1 MCKLRFGQMTPLVAA
16 ATLAS
21 PPVLAALL
29 DAGADMRKDAAYVFG
44 EDACHMRGCVI
55 AGRVENARYLL
66 TRFPEYV
73 SSVPSFAGFC
83 PLNFAFEA
91 GFNQHAMVDTPLHLT
106 LALGTLA
113 LALALFLALTLTL
126 TLTLTLDQVDMLL
139 SLGADANHRAAMGF
153 SVVQFGAM
161 MFDVVA
167 SALTLTLTLTLT
179 RSILASS
186 RCSRAPEPTWARG
199 TASRSHG

>member
-91 GFNQHAMVDTPLHLT
+91 GFNQHAMVETPLEPNPNPRHP
-106 LALGTLA
+106 
-113 LALALFLALTLTL
+113 
-126 TLTLTLDQVDMLL
+126 
-139 SLGADANHRAAMGF
+139 SPSPSPHPSPNSHPHPHRN
-153 SVVQFGAM
+153 
-161 MFDVVA
+161 
-167 SALTLTLTLTLT
+167 
-179 RSILASS
+179 
-186 RCSRAPEPTWARG
+186 PNP
-199 TASRSHG
+199 HP

>member
-1 MCKLRFGQMTPLVAA
+1 MTPLVAA

-91 GFNQHAMVDTPLHLT
+91 GFNQHAMVEMPLHPNPNPSPSPSPSPHPSPNYHPNP
-106 LALGTLA
+106 
-113 LALALFLALTLTL
+113 
-126 TLTLTLDQVDMLL
+126 DR
-139 SLGADANHRAAMGF
+139 NPNPH
-153 SVVQFGAM
+153 
-161 MFDVVA
+161 
-167 SALTLTLTLTLT
+167 
-179 RSILASS
+179 
-186 RCSRAPEPTWARG
+186 P
-199 TASRSHG
+199 

>member
-91 GFNQHAMVDTPLHLT
+91 GFNQHAMVEMPLDPNPNPRHP
-106 LALGTLA
+106 
-113 LALALFLALTLTL
+113 
-126 TLTLTLDQVDMLL
+126 
-139 SLGADANHRAAMGF
+139 SPSPSPSPHPSPN
-153 SVVQFGAM
+153 
-161 MFDVVA
+161 
-167 SALTLTLTLTLT
+167 
-179 RSILASS
+179 
-186 RCSRAPEPTWARG
+186 
-199 TASRSHG
+199 SHPHPNPQS

>member
-1 MCKLRFGQMTPLVAA
+1 MTPLVAA

-91 GFNQHAMVDTPLHLT
+91 GFNQHAMVEMPLHPNPNPNP
-106 LALGTLA
+106 
-113 LALALFLALTLTL
+113 
-126 TLTLTLDQVDMLL
+126 
-139 SLGADANHRAAMGF
+139 SP
-153 SVVQFGAM
+153 SP
-161 MFDVVA
+161 
-167 SALTLTLTLTLT
+167 SAHP
-179 RSILASS
+179 S
-186 RCSRAPEPTWARG
+186 PN
-199 TASRSHG
+199 SHPNPDRNPNPHP

>member
-1 MCKLRFGQMTPLVAA
+1 MRWRGDVAEAAWQNTSGWSLLTLAAALDDLPAVEALLQRADAAEMLKARGKAHCVAGHETFNKILHDYSTNMTPLVAA

-91 GFNQHAMVDTPLHLT
+91 GFNQHAMVEMPLEPNPNPRHP
-106 LALGTLA
+106 
-113 LALALFLALTLTL
+113 
-126 TLTLTLDQVDMLL
+126 
-139 SLGADANHRAAMGF
+139 SPSPSPHPSPNSHPHPHPHRNPNPQ
-153 SVVQFGAM
+153 S
-161 MFDVVA
+161 
-167 SALTLTLTLTLT
+167 
-179 RSILASS
+179 
-186 RCSRAPEPTWARG
+186 
-199 TASRSHG
+199 

>member
-106 LALGTLA
+106 LTLTLA
-113 LALALFLALTLTL
+113 LALALTLALTLTRTL
-126 TLTLTLDQVDMLL
+126 TITLTLTLDQVEMLL

-179 RSILASS
+179 Q
-186 RCSRAPEPTWARG
+186 P
-199 TASRSHG
+199 